1 MAEETNPQATMTAPS
16 LNINDLLS
24 VVKIID
30 ACSER
35 GAFKGNEMA
44 SVGAVRDRIESFA
57 EANAPKSEE
66 INEDGTVPPGYPAH
80 DEDEIDIP
88 ENPENTD

>member
-1 MAEETNPQATMTAPS
+1 MAEETNPQATTTAPS

-44 SVGAVRDRIESFA
+44 SVGAVRDRLALFA
-57 EANAPKSEE
+57 EANMPKQEDPQEEMEE
-66 INEDGTVPPGYPAH
+66 IGEDFKPGGT
-80 DEDEIDIP
+80 DFE
-88 ENPENTD
+88 

>member
-1 MAEETNPQATMTAPS
+1 MTESTSQATTTTPS
-16 LNINDLLS
+16 LNIGDLQS
-24 VVKIID
+24 IIKIID

-35 GAFKGNEMA
+35 GAFRGNEMA
-44 SVGAVRDRIESFA
+44 SVGAVRDRIAAFA
-57 EANAPKSEE
+57 EANAPKPEE

-88 ENPENTD
+88 DNPENTD

>member
-1 MAEETNPQATMTAPS
+1 MEETQTPS

-44 SVGAVRDRIESFA
+44 SVGAVRERIAEFA
-57 EANAPKSEE
+57 EANKPKPEE
-66 INEDGTVPPGYPAH
+66 VNEDGTVPPGYPAH
-80 DEDEIDIP
+80 EEEIEEDFKP
-88 ENPENTD
+88 GGTDAD

>member
-1 MAEETNPQATMTAPS
+1 MAEETTPPN
-16 LNINDLLS
+16 LNIGDLQS
-24 VVKIID
+24 IIKIID

-35 GAFKGNEMA
+35 GAFKGNEMT
-44 SVGAVRDRIESFA
+44 SVGAVRDRIAAFA
-57 EANAPKSEE
+57 EANAPKPEE

-80 DEDEIDIP
+80 DEDEVDIP

>member
-1 MAEETNPQATMTAPS
+1 MEQQTETPT

-35 GAFKGNEMA
+35 GAFKGNELA
-44 SVGAVRDRIESFA
+44 SVGSVRDRLAAFA
-57 EANAPKSEE
+57 EANAPKPEE
-66 INEDGTVPPGYPAH
+66 INEDGTVPPGYPVR
-80 DEDEIDIP
+80 EDEIDLP
-88 ENPENTD
+88 EGPENTD

>member
-1 MAEETNPQATMTAPS
+1 MEETQTPS

-44 SVGAVRDRIESFA
+44 SVGAVRERIAEFA
-57 EANAPKSEE
+57 EANKPKPEE
-66 INEDGTVPPGYPAH
+66 VNEDGTVPPGYPAH
-80 DEDEIDIP
+80 EEIEEDFKP
-88 ENPENTD
+88 GGTDAD

>member
-1 MAEETNPQATMTAPS
+1 MEDNMTEAPQ

-24 VVKIID
+24 IVKIID

-44 SVGAVRDRIESFA
+44 SVGAVRERIAAFA
-57 EANAPKSEE
+57 EANKPVEE
-66 INEDGTVPPGYPAH
+66 SNEDLGDTDDGDTPV
-80 DEDEIDIP
+80 DTDIS
-88 ENPENTD
+88 DD